1 MRIEKIEFKNIFAY
15 GDKLNTIEYS
25 SEGKLILLKGKSGTG
40 KSAIMS
46 LPILALY
53 GKSDKIPK
61 TAIAN
66 RINKNGL
73 IRAFISKNGHQY
85 IIERTYSPTSLK
97 VFKDGKDIENYG
109 TKDAQEYINKE
120 IVDIPQS
127 TFTNIL
133 AISMKRFKSF
143 LTMSPYD
150 RKTII
155 DNIFSLEI
163 VNQVYEKIKEDSKGV
178 GNMINADNATLF
190 SLTKNLENATAEL
203 MKLQES
209 ANLSADISKIEENN
223 AKISEYNE
231 TIKNDASTYQALYTK
246 FLECSNKITT
256 LQDSIK
262 ATDNEIVQY
271 QNKLMLYNQ
280 DKCPVC
286 GASFS
291 SDEYVEL
298 KEKLNNALAEK
309 ITVKEKQEKEV
320 ETYENLKTQIN
331 TYLTQ
336 VNQKVIE
343 LQKEV
348 SKLASDNAI
357 IQASSNNTAEFKS
370 INNLIEKTQA
380 QIDQTKTNISENT
393 AKFDDLQKL
402 LLVYSI
408 DGIKQRVINN
418 YMPMLN
424 NEIQK
429 NLEYLNFPY
438 RLSFDNK
445 FDPIL
450 LDMNNEIDVT
460 TLSDGEMTRV
470 DLVVLC
476 GLLKILK
483 FKYPSINTFHLDET
497 LSTLDAEI
505 GFIVLNFLK
514 KFAKEENLNIICV
527 SHVDFSA
534 ESFDEYIE
542 VRREKGFAELI
553 KDAQ

>member
-190 SLTKNLENATAEL
+190 SLTKNLENAAAEL

-223 AKISEYNE
+223 AKISEYNDA
-231 TIKNDASTYQALYTK
+231 IKNDASTYQALYTK
-246 FLECSNKITT
+246 FVECSNKITT

-280 DKCPVC
+280 DRCPVC

-298 KEKLNNALAEK
+298 KEKLNDALAEK
-309 ITVKEKQEKEV
+309 ISVKEKQEKEV

-331 TYLTQ
+331 TYLAQ

-348 SKLASDNAI
+348 SKLTSDNAI

>member
-223 AKISEYNE
+223 AKISEYNDA
-231 TIKNDASTYQALYTK
+231 IKNDASTYQALYTK
-246 FLECSNKITT
+246 FVECSNKITS

-280 DKCPVC
+280 DRCPVC

-298 KEKLNNALAEK
+298 KEKLNDALSEK
-309 ITVKEKQEKEV
+309 ISVKEKQEKEV
-320 ETYENLKTQIN
+320 ETYENLKSQIN

-348 SKLASDNAI
+348 SKLTSDNAI

>member
-309 ITVKEKQEKEV
+309 ITDKEKQEKEV

>member
-231 TIKNDASTYQALYTK
+231 AIKNDASTYQALYTK

-280 DKCPVC
+280 DRCPVC

-309 ITVKEKQEKEV
+309 ITDKEKQEKEV

>member
-15 GDKLNTIEYS
+15 GEKLNTIEYS
-25 SEGKLILLKGKSGTG
+25 DKGKLILLKGKSGSG

-73 IRAFISKNGHQY
+73 IRAYISKNGHEY
-85 IIERTYSPTSLK
+85 VIERTYSPSSLK
-97 VFKDGKDIENYG
+97 VFKDGSDIENYG
-109 TKDAQEYINKE
+109 SKDAQEYINKE
-120 IVDIPQS
+120 IADIPQT

-143 LTMSPYD
+143 LSMSPYD

-155 DNIFSLEI
+155 DNIFSLEVI
-163 VNQVYEKIKEDSKGV
+163 NDVYEKIKADAKGI
-178 GNMINADNATLF
+178 GDLLNADNASLF
-190 SLTKNLENATAEL
+190 SSTKSLENSVSAL
-203 MKLQES
+203 NKLNES
-209 ANLSADISKIEENN
+209 IKNSENSGVIDENNNKIAKLKESVASDTSTYNALYEKFTQCNSKI
-223 AKISEYNE
+223 
-231 TIKNDASTYQALYTK
+231 TY
-246 FLECSNKITT
+246 I
-256 LQDSIK
+256 QDSIRNL
-262 ATDNEIVQY
+262 DNELVQY
-271 QNKLMLYNQ
+271 QNKLALYNQ
-280 DKCPVC
+280 DRCPTC
-286 GASFS
+286 GASFDS
-291 SDEYVEL
+291 AEYAEI
-298 KEKLNNALAEK
+298 KEKLNLAISEK
-309 ITVKEKQEKEV
+309 HHAKEMQTAELEK
-320 ETYENLKTQIN
+320 YNGIKTQIN
-331 TYLTQ
+331 NYLAQ
-336 VNQKVIE
+336 INQNARKIQNDINKLVNENNVI
-343 LQKEV
+343 
-348 SKLASDNAI
+348 I
-357 IQASSNNTAEFKS
+357 ASSNKVAEFNTIKE
-370 INNLIEKTQA
+370 LIEQTRL
-380 QIDQTKTNISENT
+380 QIDQTKENIASNT

-418 YMPMLN
+418 YLPMLN
-424 NEIQK
+424 NEIKK

-445 FDPIL
+445 FEPTLI
-450 LDMNNEIDVT
+450 DMDTPIDVA

-476 GLLKILK
+476 ALLKILK

-497 LSTLDAEI
+497 LSTLDSEI

-514 KFAKEENLNIICV
+514 KFAKEENINIICV

-542 VRREKGFAELI
+542 VKRERGFAEI
-553 KDAQ
+553 VKN

>member
-1 MRIEKIEFKNIFAY
+1 MRIEKIECKNIFAY

-25 SEGKLILLKGKSGTG
+25 SDGKLILLKGKSGTG

-53 GKSDKIPK
+53 GKTDKIPK

-73 IRAFISKNGHQY
+73 IRAYISKNGHQY
-85 IIERTYSPTSLK
+85 IIERTYSPSTLK

-109 TKDAQEYINKE
+109 SKDAQEYINKE
-120 IVDIPQS
+120 IVDIPQT

-163 VNQVYEKIKEDSKGV
+163 VNNVYEKIKEDSKAV
-178 GNMINADNATLF
+178 GNKINADNTTLF
-190 SLTKNLENATAEL
+190 SLTKNLKNASAEL
-203 MKLQES
+203 LKLEES
-209 ANLSADISKIEENN
+209 IKNSSNLAQIEENN
-223 AKISEYNE
+223 TKIEELNE
-231 TIKNDASTYQALYTK
+231 KIKADTSTYNALYNK
-246 FLECSNKITT
+246 FSQCNTKITT
-256 LQDSIK
+256 LQDAIRQ
-262 ATDNEIVQY
+262 ADNEILQY
-271 QNKLMLYNQ
+271 QNKLTLYNQ

-286 GASFS
+286 GASFAS
-291 SDEYVEL
+291 EEYKEL
-298 KEKLNNALAEK
+298 KERLNVG
-309 ITVKEKQEKEV
+309 IQEKESFKETQAAEV
-320 ETYENLKTQIN
+320 EKFNAIKNQIN
-331 TYLTQ
+331 VYLNQ
-336 VNQKVIE
+336 VNQNVIS
-343 LQKEV
+343 LQRQV
-348 SKLASDNAI
+348 AKLVSDNNI
-357 IQASSNNTAEFKS
+357 IQASSNDVTEFKS
-370 INNLIEKTQA
+370 INNLVDKTQQ
-380 QIDQTKTNISENT
+380 QIDQIKEDIATNTSSFE
-393 AKFDDLQKL
+393 DLQKL

-418 YMPMLN
+418 YLPMLN
-424 NEIQK
+424 NEIRK

-438 RLSFDNK
+438 RLSFDSK

-450 LDMNNEIDVT
+450 LDMDTEIDVT

-483 FKYPSINTFHLDET
+483 FKYPSINMFHLDET
-497 LSTLDAEI
+497 LSTLDSEI

-542 VRREKGFAELI
+542 VKREKGFAELI
-553 KDAQ
+553 KDA

>member
-73 IRAFISKNGHQY
+73 IRAYISKNGHQY
-85 IIERTYSPTSLK
+85 IIERTYSPTTLK

-120 IVDIPQS
+120 IVDIPQT

-163 VNQVYEKIKEDSKGV
+163 VNHVYERIKEDSKGI
-178 GNMINADNATLF
+178 GNLINADNATMF
-190 SLTKNLENATAEL
+190 SLTENLKNATAGL
-203 MKLQES
+203 KKLQES
-209 ANLSADISKIEENN
+209 
-223 AKISEYNE
+223 
-231 TIKNDASTYQALYTK
+231 IKNSANTAIIDENTKKIDSINEEIANDTSTYNALYTK
-246 FLECSNKITT
+246 FTECNTKITNI
-256 LQDSIK
+256 QDIIK
-262 ATDNEIVQY
+262 TTDNEIIQY
-271 QNKLMLYNQ
+271 QNKLTLYNQ
-280 DKCPVC
+280 DKCPLC
-286 GASFS
+286 GASFES
-291 SDEYVEL
+291 AEYTEIKQKLSDALQQKNDYKETQNQEL
-298 KEKLNNALAEK
+298 SKFN
-309 ITVKEKQEKEV
+309 T
-320 ETYENLKTQIN
+320 LKGQIN
-331 TYLTQ
+331 NYLVQ
-336 VNQKVIE
+336 INQKVIG

-348 SKLASDNAI
+348 NKLTNEI
-357 IQASSNNTAEFKS
+357 NVIKASSNDHAEFNT
-370 INNLIEKTQA
+370 INEIVN
-380 QIDQTKTNISENT
+380 QTKSQIEQIKEHISNNT

-402 LLVYSI
+402 LVVYSI

-418 YMPMLN
+418 YLPMLN
-424 NEIQK
+424 NEIRK

-438 RLSFDNK
+438 RLSFDSK

-450 LDMNNEIDVT
+450 LDMDTEIDVT

-542 VRREKGFAELI
+542 VKREKGFAEII
-553 KDAQ
+553 KDA

>member
-25 SEGKLILLKGKSGTG
+25 SDGKLILLKGKSGTG

-53 GKSDKIPK
+53 GKTDKIPK

-73 IRAFISKNGHQY
+73 IRAYISKNGHQY
-85 IIERTYSPTSLK
+85 IIERTYSPSILK

-109 TKDAQEYINKE
+109 SKDAQEYINKE
-120 IVDIPQS
+120 IVDIPQT

-163 VNQVYEKIKEDSKGV
+163 VNNVYEKIKEDSKAV
-178 GNMINADNATLF
+178 GNKINADNTTLF
-190 SLTKNLENATAEL
+190 SLTKNLENASAEL
-203 MKLQES
+203 VKLEES
-209 ANLSADISKIEENN
+209 IKNSSNLAQIEENN
-223 AKISEYNE
+223 TKIEELNE
-231 TIKNDASTYQALYTK
+231 KIKADTSTYNALYNK
-246 FLECSNKITT
+246 FSQCNAKITT
-256 LQDSIK
+256 LQDAIRQ
-262 ATDNEIVQY
+262 ADNEILQY
-271 QNKLMLYNQ
+271 QNKLTLYNQ
-280 DKCPVC
+280 DRCPVC
-286 GASFS
+286 GASFAS
-291 SDEYVEL
+291 EEYKEL
-298 KEKLNNALAEK
+298 KERLNAG
-309 ITVKEKQEKEV
+309 IQEKESYKETQSAEV
-320 ETYENLKTQIN
+320 EKFNTIKNQIN
-331 TYLTQ
+331 VYLNQ
-336 VNQKVIE
+336 VNQNVIS
-343 LQKEV
+343 LQRQV
-348 SKLASDNAI
+348 GQLVSDNNI
-357 IQASSNNTAEFKS
+357 IQASSNDVAEFKS
-370 INNLIEKTQA
+370 INNLVDKTQQ
-380 QIDQTKTNISENT
+380 QIDQIKEDIATNTSSFE
-393 AKFDDLQKL
+393 DLQKL

-418 YMPMLN
+418 YLPMLN
-424 NEIQK
+424 NEIRK

-438 RLSFDNK
+438 RLSFDSK

-450 LDMNNEIDVT
+450 LDMDTEIDVT

-483 FKYPSINTFHLDET
+483 FKYPSINMFHLDET
-497 LSTLDAEI
+497 LSTLDSEI

-542 VRREKGFAELI
+542 VKREKGFAELI
-553 KDAQ
+553 KDA

>member
-25 SEGKLILLKGKSGTG
+25 SDGKLILLKGKSGTG

-53 GKSDKIPK
+53 GKTDKIPK

-73 IRAFISKNGHQY
+73 IRAYISKNGHQY
-85 IIERTYSPTSLK
+85 IIERTYSPSTLK

-109 TKDAQEYINKE
+109 SKDAQEYINKE
-120 IVDIPQS
+120 IVDIPQT

-163 VNQVYEKIKEDSKGV
+163 VNNVYEKIKEDSKAV
-178 GNMINADNATLF
+178 GNKINADNTTLF
-190 SLTKNLENATAEL
+190 SLTKNLENASAEL
-203 MKLQES
+203 VKLEES
-209 ANLSADISKIEENN
+209 IKNSSNLAQIEENN
-223 AKISEYNE
+223 TKIEELNE
-231 TIKNDASTYQALYTK
+231 KIKEDTSTYNALYNK
-246 FLECSNKITT
+246 FSQCNTKITT
-256 LQDSIK
+256 LQDAIRQ
-262 ATDNEIVQY
+262 TDNEILQY
-271 QNKLMLYNQ
+271 QNKLTLYNQ
-280 DKCPVC
+280 DRCPVC
-286 GASFS
+286 GASFAS
-291 SDEYVEL
+291 EEYKEL
-298 KEKLNNALAEK
+298 KERLNAG
-309 ITVKEKQEKEV
+309 IQEKESYKETQAAEV
-320 ETYENLKTQIN
+320 EKFNAIKNQIN
-331 TYLTQ
+331 VYLNQ
-336 VNQKVIE
+336 VNQNVIS
-343 LQKEV
+343 LQRQV
-348 SKLASDNAI
+348 AQLVSDNNI
-357 IQASSNNTAEFKS
+357 IQASSNDVAEFKS
-370 INNLIEKTQA
+370 INNLVDKTQQ
-380 QIDQTKTNISENT
+380 QIDQIKEDIATNTSSFE
-393 AKFDDLQKL
+393 DLQKL

-418 YMPMLN
+418 YLPMLN
-424 NEIQK
+424 NEIRK

-438 RLSFDNK
+438 RLSFDSK

-450 LDMNNEIDVT
+450 LDMDTEIDVT

-483 FKYPSINTFHLDET
+483 FKYPSINMFHLDET
-497 LSTLDAEI
+497 LSTPDSEI

-542 VRREKGFAELI
+542 VKREKGFAELI
-553 KDAQ
+553 KDA